1 MKHVKI
7 HRVVLWLL
15 LVCFA
20 AGVKAQGD
28 AAAERDWRTDRQKI
42 KIVSYNILDG
52 FDRLRDR
59 ERMGRFAEW
68 VKQQAPDVLA
78 LDELCGFTEADLK
91 KLAAAYG
98 HSYVAIVKEE
108 GYPVG
113 ITSNA
118 PLEVVE
124 KRIKGYGHG
133 LLHCRVYGMDFL
145 ATHLNPSDWRT
156 RKREADNIVA
166 YIQEKN
172 LEKCLVLGDLNA
184 HSPFDAEQMET
195 RVSLMKAMVISD
207 CERRDDGRN
216 LNNGCFEYSVI
227 STFLAASLHDT
238 GRAYVP
244 PAERYSYP
252 TRILVSTPKGEAV
265 RQQWERL
272 DYILVS
278 DALRPLCVEGTI
290 YHTPETDYL
299 SDHYPVGVTML
310 IPKQ

>member
-1 MKHVKI
+1 M
-7 HRVVLWLL
+7 L

-20 AGVKAQGD
+20 AGAKAQGKS
-28 AAAERDWRTDRQKI
+28 AAERDWRTDRQKV
-42 KIVSYNILDG
+42 KIMSYNILDG

-59 ERMGRFAEW
+59 DRMSRFAEW
-68 VKQQAPDVLA
+68 IKKQAPDVLA

-98 HSYVAIVKEE
+98 HPYVAIVKEE

-118 PLEVVE
+118 PLEVME
-124 KRIKGYGHG
+124 KRVEGYGHG
-133 LLHCRVYGMDFL
+133 LLHCRAYGMDFL

-166 YIQEKN
+166 YIKEKN
-172 LEKCLVLGDLNA
+172 LEKCLVMGDLNA

-195 RVSLMKAMVISD
+195 RLQLMKAMVTSD
-207 CERRDDGRN
+207 CERKDSGRN

-238 GRAYVP
+238 GHSYVP
-244 PAERYSYP
+244 GAERYSYP

-278 DALRPLCVEGTI
+278 DALRPLCVEGMI

-299 SDHYPVGVTML
+299 SDHYPVGVTLL
-310 IPKQ
+310 IPKK

>member
-1 MKHVKI
+1 MEHIKI
-7 HRVVLWLL
+7 HGALLWLL

-20 AGVKAQGD
+20 TSAEAQGND
-28 AAAERDWRTDRQKI
+28 AAERDWRTDRRKV
-42 KIVSYNILDG
+42 KVMSYNILDG

-59 ERMGRFAEW
+59 DRMDRFAGW

-124 KRIKGYGHG
+124 KRVKGYGHG
-133 LLHCRVYGMDFL
+133 LLHCRAYGMDFL
-145 ATHLNPSDWRT
+145 ATHLNPSDWHT

-166 YIQEKN
+166 YIQEKK
-172 LEKCLVLGDLNA
+172 LDSCLVMGDLNA
-184 HSPFDAEQMET
+184 HSPFDAERMET
-195 RVSLMKAMVISD
+195 RVGLMKAMVTSD
-207 CERRDDGRN
+207 CERTDSGRN
-216 LNNGCFEYSVI
+216 LNGGRFEYSVI

-244 PAERYSYP
+244 EGERYSYP

-299 SDHYPVGVTML
+299 SDHYPVGLTLL
-310 IPKQ
+310 IPKK